1 MSTTTTR
8 WKVIF
13 RSWPKSKKKMAAPRV
28 RIDFGRIFLV
38 KSGGKVSLV
47 IKIRGEE
54 GVLIMIKRHSGRVLE
69 SRQDS
74 ECGDCPTAK
83 KGQSP
88 RPATDDGPQ
97 LLPVGLPYCFATNTT
112 VRFSQQSLL
121 WQFMGLAG
129 KSRRHSNC
137 VKYEPPKKFKIQARN
152 TTSFHQHKRYWEF
165 FHQFMKL
172 FFCPATC
179 VAAAPTDDI
188 IGQKQHRSGLYI
200 IA

>member
-1 MSTTTTR
+1 
-8 WKVIF
+8 
-13 RSWPKSKKKMAAPRV
+13 MAAPRV

-112 VRFSQQSLL
+112 VMFSQQMSTVAVYGPRWNVWTAQQLS
-121 WQFMGLAG
+121 QIRTPKTIPAG
-129 KSRRHSNC
+129 N
-137 VKYEPPKKFKIQARN
+137 N
-152 TTSFHQHKRYWEF
+152 TSFHQHKRYWEF
-165 FHQFMKL
+165 LLQFMKL
-172 FFCPATC
+172 FFCPATG